1 MIIIS
6 DTSPICYLILIDC
19 IEVLPVLYKNV
30 IIPQAVY
37 QELQA
42 EATPELVKEWI
53 QNAPDWLTIQ
63 NITNSSQSEL
73 DKLDK
78 GEREAIILAE
88 EVNADLLIL
97 DDKLARTIATKRGLK
112 IIGLLGILIDAARKN
127 LIDLPIKI
135 NELQQT
141 SFFVSPK
148 LLESILSQVLKNI

>member
-6 DTSPICYLILIDC
+6 DTSPLCYLILIDC

-42 EATPELVKEWI
+42 EATPKAVKEWI
-53 QNAPDWLTIQ
+53 QNHPDWLIIK
-63 NITNSSQSEL
+63 NITNASDSEL
-73 DKLDK
+73 NKLDK

-97 DDKLARTIATKRGLK
+97 DDKLARTIATQRSLK
-112 IIGLLGILIDAARKN
+112 IIGLLGILIDAARNN
-127 LIDLPIKI
+127 LIDLPTKI

-148 LLESILSQVLKNI
+148 LLESILSQFKN

>member
-6 DTSPICYLILIDC
+6 DTSPLCYLILIDC

-42 EATPELVKEWI
+42 EATPKAVKEWI
-53 QNAPDWLTIQ
+53 QNHPDWLIIK
-63 NITNSSQSEL
+63 NITNASDSEL

-97 DDKLARTIATKRGLK
+97 DDKLARTIATQRSLK
-112 IIGLLGILIDAARKN
+112 IIGLLGILIDAARNN
-127 LIDLPIKI
+127 LIDLPTKI

-148 LLESILSQVLKNI
+148 LLESILSQFKK

>member
-6 DTSPICYLILIDC
+6 DTSPLCYLILIDC

-42 EATPELVKEWI
+42 EATPKAVKEWI
-53 QNAPDWLTIQ
+53 QNHPDWLIIK
-63 NITNSSQSEL
+63 NITNASDSEL

-97 DDKLARTIATKRGLK
+97 DDKLARTIATKRSLK
-112 IIGLLGILIDAARKN
+112 IIGLLGILIDAARNN
-127 LIDLPIKI
+127 LIDLPTKI

-148 LLESILSQVLKNI
+148 LLESILSQFKK

>member
-6 DTSPICYLILIDC
+6 DTSPICYLVLIDC
-19 IEVLPVLYKNV
+19 IELLPILDENV

-42 EATPELVKEWI
+42 EETPKVVKEWI
-53 QNAPDWLTIQ
+53 ENYPDWLVIR
-63 NITNSSQSEL
+63 NITNASDSDL

-88 EVNADLLIL
+88 EIKANLLIV
-97 DDKLARTIATKRGLK
+97 DDKLARTMATQRGLK
-112 IIGLLGILIDAARKN
+112 VIGLLGILLNAARNN
-127 LIDLPIKI
+127 LIDLPTKV
-135 NELQQT
+135 NQLQET

-148 LLESILSQVLKNI
+148 LLQSILSQYQENL

>member
-6 DTSPICYLILIDC
+6 DTSPLCYLILIDC
-19 IEVLPVLYKNV
+19 IEVLPLLYKNV

-53 QNAPDWLTIQ
+53 QNHPDWLIIK
-63 NITNSSQSEL
+63 NITNASDSEL

-97 DDKLARTIATKRGLK
+97 DDKLARTIATQRSLK
-112 IIGLLGILIDAARKN
+112 IIGLLGILIDAARNN
-127 LIDLPIKI
+127 LIDLPTKI

-148 LLESILSQVLKNI
+148 LLESILSQFKK